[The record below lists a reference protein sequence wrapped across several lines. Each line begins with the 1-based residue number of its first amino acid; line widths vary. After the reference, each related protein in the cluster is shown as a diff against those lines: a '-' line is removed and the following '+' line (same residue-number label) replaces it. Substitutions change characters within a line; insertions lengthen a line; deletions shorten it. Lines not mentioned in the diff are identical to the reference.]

1 MSIGE
6 SSSSSSAQSS
16 ASGSTSRRLGA
27 AVLGL
32 LHSHVE
38 LFGIE
43 LQEQKARTVSLLLFA
58 GLALVFGLLLLI
70 GLSALVLILVWD
82 SYRLAGIIGLCVF
95 YTLAAIY
102 CGLRLKAA
110 VFDESSP
117 FNATL
122 EELAKDRERLLP

>member
-1 MSIGE
+1 MTNE
-6 SSSSSSAQSS
+6 E
-16 ASGSTSRRLGA
+16 SGSPRSSPRRLGA
-27 AVLGL
+27 AFLGL

-38 LFGIE
+38 LLGIE

-58 GLALVFGLLLLI
+58 GLALVFALLLFI
-70 GLSALVLILVWD
+70 GLSALVLVLVWD
-82 SYRLAGIIGLCVF
+82 NYRLTGIIGLCVF
-95 YTLAAIY
+95 YTLATIF

-110 VFDESSP
+110 VFDDSSP

>member
-1 MSIGE
+1 MESESI
-6 SSSSSSAQSS
+6 
-16 ASGSTSRRLGA
+16 STSAASSKRLGA

-32 LHSHVE
+32 LHGHVE

-43 LQEQKARTVSLLLFA
+43 LQEQKARTLSLLLFA
-58 GLALVFGLLLLI
+58 GLALVFALLLLVA
-70 GLSALVLILVWD
+70 LSGLVLVLLWD
-82 SYRLAGIIGLCVF
+82 TYRLAGVIGLCVF
-95 YTLAAIY
+95 YGLAAVF

-117 FNATL
+117 FHSTL